1 MRLGYL
7 DTSFLLAL
15 GFGEEG
21 GAALARRLEHF
32 DRFASSN
39 LLEAELRA
47 AFARERVALA
57 GDLFDWMK
65 WVFPERPL
73 TPELERVFASGYLK
87 GADAWHLACAL
98 YIAEEPGK
106 LVFLTLDRR
115 QRAVARRLGF
125 RT

>member
-1 MRLGYL
+1 M
-7 DTSFLLAL
+7 
-15 GFGEEG
+15 
-21 GAALARRLEHF
+21 LARRLERF

-47 AFARERVALA
+47 AFARERVSLA
-57 GDLFDWMK
+57 GDLFNWMT
-65 WVFPERPL
+65 WVLPERPL
-73 TPELERVFASGYLK
+73 TPELERVFAGGDLK

-98 YIAEEPGK
+98 YLAEEPAK
-106 LVFLTLDRR
+106 LAFLTLDQR

>member
-1 MRLGYL
+1 M
-7 DTSFLLAL
+7 
-15 GFGEEG
+15 
-21 GAALARRLEHF
+21 
-32 DRFASSN
+32 
-39 LLEAELRA
+39 EAELRA
-47 AFARERVALA
+47 AFARERVGLS

-73 TPELERVFASGYLK
+73 TPELERVFTSGYLK

-98 YIAEEPGK
+98 YLAEEPAK
-106 LVFLTLDRR
+106 LAFLTLDRR

>member
-1 MRLGYL
+1 M
-7 DTSFLLAL
+7 
-15 GFGEEG
+15 
-21 GAALARRLEHF
+21 ALARRLERF

-47 AFARERVALA
+47 AFAREKVGLA

-65 WVFPERPL
+65 WVLPERPL
-73 TPELERVFASGYLK
+73 TPELERAFAGGYLQ

-106 LVFLTLDRR
+106 LAFLTLDRR
-115 QRAVARRLGF
+115 QRAVARQLGF
-125 RT
+125 RSGVGKDPAFLATVELTK

>member
-1 MRLGYL
+1 M
-7 DTSFLLAL
+7 
-15 GFGEEG
+15 
-21 GAALARRLEHF
+21 ARRLE
-32 DRFASSN
+32 RFERFLSSN

-47 AFARERVALA
+47 AFTRERIAIA

-65 WVFPERPL
+65 WVLPERPL
-73 TPELERVFASGYLK
+73 TGELERVFAHGYLK

-98 YIAEEPGK
+98 YVSEDPAT
-106 LVFLTLDRR
+106 LAFLTLDQR